1 MLNVSL
7 WVLLWS
13 SALSPS
19 TESPLLGETF
29 ESRRLHVRVRPPAGW
44 RLVSTGASQDEPIE
58 FWKAEEAG
66 PRVQITSFPYPLSDG
81 SEIDQVQAEL
91 AEALVR
97 RFPDLRVDQET
108 RLVHGG
114 HPAIEVMATFSMDD
128 TYYHVIQRCLFAR
141 GRIFII
147 TCASFESSFLSDL
160 ATFRASMDS
169 LEILDGIFDLNPTS
183 SQTPL
188 ITFRTMG
195 MLVFGSLITGFFL
208 RRLSVAKLG
217 RMSN

>member
-7 WVLLWS
+7 WFLLWS

-44 RLVSTGASQDEPIE
+44 RLVTAGASQDEPIE

-97 RFPDLRVDQET
+97 GVPDPRVGQET
-108 RLVHGG
+108 RLGPGG
-114 HPAIEVMATFSMDD
+114 HP
-128 TYYHVIQRCLFAR
+128 
-141 GRIFII
+141 
-147 TCASFESSFLSDL
+147 
-160 ATFRASMDS
+160 
-169 LEILDGIFDLNPTS
+169 PT
-183 SQTPL
+183 
-188 ITFRTMG
+188 G
-195 MLVFGSLITGFFL
+195 
-208 RRLSVAKLG
+208 
-217 RMSN
+217 